1 MSLFPP
7 PLPCLWDC
15 PSPTRTAKLPWSQPT
30 KGTSA
35 TTEQLLGT
43 LGWCLTA
50 GPCAQGKPREFR
62 AESYS
67 PPRESGSCSGTPS
80 TAVSLPCP
88 ILTRHPAWWHL
99 VKVVAAPGLWVPA
112 PETLIISSQSPLVRA
127 VQCPSITVGLFSPDP
142 AL

>member
-1 MSLFPP
+1 MSSSLSSSPCHCSHP

-50 GPCAQGKPREFR
+50 GPCAQGKPREFW

-67 PPRESGSCSGTPS
+67 PPRESGSCSPAPQSLCPAPS
-80 TAVSLPCP
+80 SPGVVALGEGGGCSGALGASTRNSHHFLSISSGATSAVSIHHC
-88 ILTRHPAWWHL
+88 R
-99 VKVVAAPGLWVPA
+99 
-112 PETLIISSQSPLVRA
+112 II
-127 VQCPSITVGLFSPDP
+127 
-142 AL
+142 